1 MEELRKWFALYT
13 KPRHEFKAAEQLN
26 SISVENYLPTITKL
40 KKWSDRK
47 KRVTEPLFNGYI
59 FIRATEKE
67 RFISVEQKAIIKT
80 IFFDG
85 KPSVI
90 PEWQIDSLRGMLKET
105 QNVSVLNELVTGNCV
120 KVINGP
126 FSGVEGVIYEVNKDE
141 TMLAISV
148 EMLNRSVLVKLP
160 AESIVKKSNN

>member
-59 FIRATEKE
+59 FIHATEKE